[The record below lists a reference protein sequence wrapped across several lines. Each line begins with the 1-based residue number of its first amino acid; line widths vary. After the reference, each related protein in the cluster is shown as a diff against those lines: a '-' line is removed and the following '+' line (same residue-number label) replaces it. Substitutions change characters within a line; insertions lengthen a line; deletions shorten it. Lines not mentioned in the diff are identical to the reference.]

1 MFPKIVLDYL
11 SGNDFLKQFY
21 TYSPNINSFGEAIN
35 KRHFSSQSRENLVSV
50 LLDQYAS
57 IGINDST
64 ILANIQSLKSEKTFT
79 ITTGHQLCVFTGPLY
94 FIYKI
99 LTTIKLAE
107 ELKVKYPEN
116 HFVPVFWLASEDH
129 DFEEINHIHLFNQT
143 INWETHSNNQPVGR
157 ISTKSL
163 DKFIDEVK
171 TLFANSEHLP
181 ALLLLFEDAYLKS
194 STLSES
200 TRKIVHALFGKY
212 GLVIIEPDDSRFKK
226 SLEKVMIDDIVE
238 QKSYP
243 AIKQTNSVLESEYK
257 LQINGRD
264 INFFY
269 LSEHGRHLVKK
280 VESDF
285 VVANTEIKF
294 SESEIISEINN
305 YPERFSPNVVLRPVY
320 QEIILPNLAYIG
332 GPGEIAYWLQLKG
345 VFEIHQVYFPILWL
359 RNSVM
364 LLSDSIQNRIEKAG
378 LDILDFFQS
387 SESLNKQIVDR
398 ESGFDATLLIKTI
411 DSTIQQMID
420 ELNKLDNQLASK
432 VIKHKNEQIAFYN
445 KLKKEINEKVKEKSE
460 TEIVKIMKLKESL
473 FPNNTPQERY
483 ANILQFSTDMKLIES
498 LYNKIN
504 LSGGLTIFRV

>member
-1 MFPKIVLDYL
+1 M
-11 SGNDFLKQFY
+11 
-21 TYSPNINSFGEAIN
+21 
-35 KRHFSSQSRENLVSV
+35 
-50 LLDQYAS
+50 
-57 IGINDST
+57 
-64 ILANIQSLKSEKTFT
+64 
-79 ITTGHQLCVFTGPLY
+79 
-94 FIYKI
+94 
-99 LTTIKLAE
+99 
-107 ELKVKYPEN
+107 
-116 HFVPVFWLASEDH
+116 
-129 DFEEINHIHLFNQT
+129 
-143 INWETHSNNQPVGR
+143 
-157 ISTKSL
+157 
-163 DKFIDEVK
+163 
-171 TLFANSEHLP
+171 
-181 ALLLLFEDAYLKS
+181 
-194 STLSES
+194 
-200 TRKIVHALFGKY
+200 
-212 GLVIIEPDDSRFKK
+212 
-226 SLEKVMIDDIVE
+226 
-238 QKSYP
+238 
-243 AIKQTNSVLESEYK
+243 
-257 LQINGRD
+257 
-264 INFFY
+264 
-269 LSEHGRHLVKK
+269 
-280 VESDF
+280 
-285 VVANTEIKF
+285 
-294 SESEIISEINN
+294 
-305 YPERFSPNVVLRPVY
+305 RPVY

-332 GPGEIAYWLQLKG
+332 GPGEIAYWLQLKD

-498 LYNKIN
+498 LYNNIN